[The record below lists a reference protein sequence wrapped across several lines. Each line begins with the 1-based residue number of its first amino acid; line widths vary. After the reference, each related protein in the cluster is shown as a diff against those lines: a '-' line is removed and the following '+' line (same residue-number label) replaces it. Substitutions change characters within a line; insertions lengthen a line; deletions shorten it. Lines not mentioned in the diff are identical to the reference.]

1 VGCPRHNPGQSF
13 QTTGESCPDENTDRE
28 GTETRKNLLGAG
40 CGSVGVDWWLRGK
53 FLNAAATRK
62 YFGCD
67 QPERGGLTVTQTLTV
82 TATIAN
88 DSSNVGVNWSATG
101 GGSFS
106 SSSSASGTPVTYT
119 APATAGAVTITATSR
134 ADMTKNA
141 SAAIGVTDLS
151 GVLTYHNDL
160 PRDGT
165 NTREFALNAGNVSSA
180 TFGKLFSCTV
190 DGAIYAQPLWIAH
203 VTLSNVK
210 RNVVIVATQHDSVYA
225 FDADASPCQQLW
237 HANLLDAGHGANPGE
252 SPVPSGTSGNL
263 VGSGYGDITPEVGIT
278 GSPVIDPSA
287 NTLYVVGKSVIP
299 SGPTFFQRLHA
310 LDLTTGSEK
319 FNGPVNIS
327 AAVPGTGDGSS
338 GGNVAFDPR
347 TENQRPG
354 LALVNGV
361 VYLSWASH
369 EDHDPYHGWVIGYSA
384 STLVQVSGA
393 VFNTTPNAVTGYSYS
408 RGGIWMSGG
417 APAAD
422 ASNNLYLITGN
433 GTYDGVTNFG
443 DSVLRL
449 TTAGGLAAA
458 DWFTP
463 NDQATLDANDTDFG
477 SGGAVV
483 LVDLPS
489 PPPAPS
495 SQHLL
500 VGSGKDG
507 NIFLLNRDSLG
518 HFTATNSGIVQ
529 SFPATNATFSTPAIW
544 QNTLYIAGSG
554 NVLKAFTL
562 DPSKGLFTPTSGPS
576 ATSHSPSSYGFPGAS
591 PCVSSSN
598 ATNGIIWAIDSSQYC
613 TSQSPG
619 CGPAVLHAYD
629 ATNLGTELWN
639 STMGAGNAAGNAV
652 KFTVPTVANG
662 KVYVGTR
669 GNNTGGTISSTSIPG
684 ELDVYGLLPN

>member
-1 VGCPRHNPGQSF
+1 VRTRTATAVKRTEIYWELLLACAALICGCAGGSSPPTPPPPG
-13 QTTGESCPDENTDRE
+13 
-28 GTETRKNLLGAG
+28 NL
-40 CGSVGVDWWLRGK
+40 SVAIIPK
-53 FLNAAATRK
+53 
-62 YFGCD
+62 
-67 QPERGGLTVTQTLTV
+67 RGGLTVTQTLMV
-82 TATIAN
+82 TATVAN
-88 DSSNVGVNWSATG
+88 DSSNVGVTWSAIG

-134 ADMTKNA
+134 ADVTKNA
-141 SAAIGVTDLS
+141 SATIGVTDLS
-151 GVLTYHNDL
+151 GVLTYHNNL
-160 PRDGT
+160 SRDGS
-165 NTREFALNAGNVSSA
+165 NTREFALNASNVSSS

-190 DGAIYAQPLWIAH
+190 DGAVYAQPLWIAH
-203 VTLSNVK
+203 VTLSSVK
-210 RNVVIVATQHDSVYA
+210 HNVVIVATQHDSVYA

-252 SPVPSGTSGNL
+252 APVPSGTSGNL

-278 GSPVIDPSA
+278 GTPVIDPSA
-287 NTLYVVGKSVIP
+287 NTLYVVSKSVIP
-299 SGPTFFQRLHA
+299 LGPTFFQRLHA
-310 LDLTTGSEK
+310 LDISTGSEK

-354 LALVNGV
+354 IALVHGV
-361 VYLSWASH
+361 VYVSWASH

-384 STLVQVSGA
+384 STLAQVSGA

-422 ASNNLYLITGN
+422 ASNNLFLITGN

-463 NDQATLDANDTDFG
+463 NDQETLDANDTDFG

-500 VGSGKDG
+500 IGSGKDG

-518 HFTATNSGIVQ
+518 HFTTTNSGIVQ
-529 SFPATNATFSTPAIW
+529 SFPATNATFSTPAFW

-554 NVLKAFTL
+554 NFLKAFTL

-576 ATSHSPSSYGFPGAS
+576 ATSHSPTSFGFPGAS
-591 PCVSSSN
+591 PSVSSSN

-613 TSQSPG
+613 TPQSPG

-669 GNNTGGTISSTSIPG
+669 GNNTGGATSSTSVPG